1 MNRTNVR
8 RAALAVLSLTA
19 GAAAARAEVND
30 CTAITTLPATISAS
44 GVYCLKG
51 NLSFGGAGTAITVTA
66 GSGAVLDLN
75 GHVLTG
81 NTAATAIEVQGGR
94 ILTVR
99 NGTIRSFGR
108 AALIGSSSYN
118 TTLEDLHIAV
128 TGEQSAVEAEAWGT
142 VVQRNW
148 IERGNPAVRTAGSS
162 SRVSDND
169 IVNAMSGIDMV
180 GSNGF
185 VEDNRVK
192 SLSNGAGYGIRSDG
206 SRSFLSRNSVIS
218 FATCFD
224 MSATTRY
231 RENVTAGCT
240 YTYSGG
246 SSAGSN
252 Y

>member
-1 MNRTNVR
+1 MNRFRVR
-8 RAALAVLSLTA
+8 LAVLAVLFLS
-19 GAAAARAEVND
+19 GPVAARAEVAD
-30 CTAITTLPATISAS
+30 CTAITTVPATISAS

-51 NLSFGGAGTAITVTA
+51 NLSFAGPGSAITVTG
-66 GSGAVLDLN
+66 GSGVVLDLN

-81 NTAATAIEVQGGR
+81 TTGTTAIEVQGGR

-99 NGTIRSFGR
+99 NGTIRSFSR
-108 AALIGSSSYN
+108 AALLEPSSFN
-118 TTLEDLHIAV
+118 ATFEDLHIAV
-128 TGEQSAVEAEAWGT
+128 LGDQSAIEAEAWGT

-148 IERGNPAVRTAGSS
+148 IERGNPAVRTIGGS

-206 SRSFLSRNSVIS
+206 SRSFLSRNSVSS
-218 FATCFD
+218 FSTCFD

-231 RENVTAGCT
+231 RENVTVSCT
-240 YTYSGG
+240 FAYSGG

>member
-1 MNRTNVR
+1 MNRSTLR
-8 RAALAVLSLTA
+8 RAAVTILFVAA
-19 GAAAARAEVND
+19 GAAARAEVTD
-30 CTAITTLPATISAS
+30 CTAITALPATISAS

-51 NLSFGGAGTAITVTA
+51 NLTFSGPGTAITVIGGN
-66 GSGAVLDLN
+66 GSVLDLN

-81 NTAATAIEVQGGR
+81 TADATAIDVQGGR

-108 AALIGSSSYN
+108 AALLGPNSFNAS
-118 TTLEDLHIAV
+118 LEELHIAV
-128 TGEQSAVEAEAWGT
+128 TGDQSAIEGQAWGT

-148 IERGNPAVRTAGSS
+148 IERGNPAVRTAGGS

-169 IVNAMSGIDMV
+169 IVNAASGIDMT
-180 GSNGF
+180 GSNVF

-192 SLSNGAGYGIRSDG
+192 SLSSGAGYGIRASG
-206 SRSFLSRNSVIS
+206 SRAFLSRNSVTS
-218 FATCFD
+218 FSTCFD

-231 RENVTAGCT
+231 RENVTSGCAF
-240 YTYSGG
+240 TYSGG